1 MCIHSLREKKRLH
14 AGPRIQFGRTHASGG
29 RVHAAVEQSNLVYP
43 PPNENINNT
52 DARTK
57 KKNKREMSKYLCNNP
72 TEMRFA

>member
-1 MCIHSLREKKRLH
+1 MLV
-14 AGPRIQFGRTHASGG
+14 PYPVRTHASERG

-57 KKNKREMSKYLCNNP
+57 KKTSVK
-72 TEMRFA
+72 